1 MLRDHSE
8 APAQAS
14 ICGVAA
20 ARWSIRAGALVRLG
34 RQVSPHDLKEDGRM
48 RGYAVAQIDEIDE
61 IDDGRVLSRPVRFHF
76 GITSFGVNAFTA
88 HQVGDRLI
96 NEHDESQEH
105 DLQEELYLVQRGRAT
120 FELDGERVDAPAG
133 TLVFVRPAVKRTAF
147 AEEPGTTIVALG
159 GTPGKAYEAQGG
171 EIWMPLHH
179 LYESGEY
186 AEAADRGRELIEAHP
201 EYAGPH
207 YNLAC
212 CESLAGR
219 TDDAIKHLRLAIDRK
234 ESFRSLAAEDSD
246 FDPIRDEAA
255 FKELVQGNASEPATS

>member
-1 MLRDHSE
+1 MS
-8 APAQAS
+8 
-14 ICGVAA
+14 
-20 ARWSIRAGALVRLG
+20 
-34 RQVSPHDLKEDGRM
+34 
-48 RGYAVAQIDEIDE
+48 GYAVAQIDEIDE

-159 GTPGKAYEAQGG
+159 GTPGKAYEPQGG
-171 EIWMPLHH
+171 EIWMPLNH
-179 LYESGEY
+179 LYES
-186 AEAADRGRELIEAHP
+186 ASTPRP
-201 EYAGPH
+201 
-207 YNLAC
+207 
-212 CESLAGR
+212 
-219 TDDAIKHLRLAIDRK
+219 
-234 ESFRSLAAEDSD
+234 
-246 FDPIRDEAA
+246 PIRD
-255 FKELVQGNASEPATS
+255 AS